1 MVTLQLRQI
10 DIPPGQRILFRDVS
24 WQEFEAILD
33 EMGENRAS
41 RVAYS
46 QGILEI
52 MSPLREHETTKVFIS
67 DFVKMLLDEMG
78 TEWISLGSTTFRKEV
93 MAAGIEPDDCFY
105 IQNYVQ
111 MVGKKRLDLSVD
123 PPPDLALEV
132 DLTSK
137 TQMVAYEALKV
148 PEVWCFDNGVLKIY
162 VLQNDHYEL
171 VQTSPTF
178 PDLSLVQMIPQFIRR
193 GQSEPMS
200 AVRRSFRQ
208 WLKEQTR

>member
-10 DIPPGQRILFRDVS
+10 DIPPGHRILFRDVS
-24 WQEFEAILD
+24 WQEFEAILA

-52 MSPLREHETTKVFIS
+52 MSPLPEHETTKVFVS

-78 TEWISLGSTTFRKEV
+78 IEWISLGSTTFRKEL

-123 PPPDLALEV
+123 LPPDLALEV

-148 PEVWCFDNGVLKIY
+148 PEVWCFDSGVLKI
-162 VLQNDHYEL
+162 
-171 VQTSPTF
+171 
-178 PDLSLVQMIPQFIRR
+178 
-193 GQSEPMS
+193 
-200 AVRRSFRQ
+200 
-208 WLKEQTR
+208 